1 MIPFIFSCA
10 VHKSK
15 PFVAQREQMISC
27 EPEEISK
34 EKKSRNLWIS
44 KCLLLTQVETV
55 GDKYMTVSGLPEP
68 CTHHAKSICHLALDM
83 LEIAGQVK
91 VDDEPVQVGYVVLTR
106 SLFIIF
112 SMFVFDFHAHHQV
125 LGFFCPFQ
133 KRTFLCR
140 YTGCRHH

>member
-15 PFVAQREQMISC
+15 PFVAQQEQMILC
-27 EPEEISK
+27 EPGEIYGYQ
-34 EKKSRNLWIS
+34 NGPFFV
-44 KCLLLTQVETV
+44 LLLTQVETV

-91 VDDEPVQVGYVVLTR
+91 VDDEPVQVGYVVLKR
-106 SLFIIF
+106 SVFIIF
-112 SMFVFDFHAHHQV
+112 LMFIFDF
-125 LGFFCPFQ
+125 L
-133 KRTFLCR
+133 RSSS
-140 YTGCRHH
+140 